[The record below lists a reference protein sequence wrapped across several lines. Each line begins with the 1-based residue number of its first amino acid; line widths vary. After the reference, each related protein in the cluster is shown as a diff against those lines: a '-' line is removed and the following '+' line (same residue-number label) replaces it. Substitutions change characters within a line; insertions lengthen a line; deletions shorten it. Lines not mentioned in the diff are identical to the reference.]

1 LLPKFRSYFLK
12 LFENK
17 SEVAKKSKNIF
28 LTYLCRFGVF
38 SKEFKTKKKEK
49 EKKEK
54 IHLILDQ
61 DSTNL
66 KIENP
71 LIKQPIFF

>member
-1 LLPKFRSYFLK
+1 M
-12 LFENK
+12 
-17 SEVAKKSKNIF
+17 F
-28 LTYLCRFGVF
+28 LTYLCHFGVF
-38 SKEFKTKKKEK
+38 SKEFKTKKK
-49 EKKEK
+49 KKEK

-71 LIKQPIFF
+71 LIKQPIVF